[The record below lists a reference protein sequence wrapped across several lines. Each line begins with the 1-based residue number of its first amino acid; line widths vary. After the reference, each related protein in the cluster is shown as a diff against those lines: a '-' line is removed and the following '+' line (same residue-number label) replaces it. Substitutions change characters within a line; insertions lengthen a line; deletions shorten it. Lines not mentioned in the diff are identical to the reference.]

1 MFVYDVELSSST
13 GAYLVNSPLVDT
25 YLGAKPRNCFKLVL
39 PRGGDC
45 TAWLQ
50 TTRALGANQALWFSY
65 GVGSTHNKAIRDAA
79 AQRAARS
86 PKVNAK
92 RRAVAEQLAA
102 ARAAKAQKRS
112 SMPDPRAASHAPPS

>member
-1 MFVYDVELSSST
+1 MVV
-13 GAYLVNSPLVDT
+13 LVQCNGNVCWSVH
-25 YLGAKPRNCFKLVL
+25 RVISIV
-39 PRGGDC
+39 
-45 TAWLQ
+45 
-50 TTRALGANQALWFSY
+50 GANQDLWWAY

-112 SMPDPRAASHAPPS
+112 SMPDPRAASHAPP